1 MGFKN
6 FSLHIIFR
14 LLTIVAIIFLVFYFI
29 FVSIDFIIV
38 FFSICLLVFL
48 LVNLF
53 SYINK
58 TNRDFTNF
66 LTSFVHSDFTINY
79 AAQGKGSTFEK
90 LYQTFELIQKQ
101 FNKLHFEKEQVN
113 QHLQNLIEH
122 VDVGIISIDEELEIH
137 LVNNAFK
144 KLISIPFL
152 SQGQSIIQLN
162 EVLFKTMKEIEPNE
176 KRLVKIKIN
185 NSVQELAIHANV
197 YKLNAR
203 IFKLISIK
211 NIHGELDEKEM
222 ESYQKLIR
230 VLTHEIMNTLSPII
244 SLSGTI
250 NQSIKELVKDK
261 SSIDTETGNY
271 LNEGI
276 EAIHDRSEGLLK
288 FTESYRKL
296 MRIPQPKLKSVES
309 QSYFHKLR
317 TLLDQQLHANNID
330 FEMDI
335 DEDLKQLFIDPELF
349 EQVLIN
355 IYKNAIESFSLTKS
369 MVKPMLDQST
379 LPSIKTQIYKSRDSN
394 ICIKISD
401 NGSGMDKES
410 IENAFIPFY
419 TTKDE
424 GSGIGLSLSKQIVL
438 LHKGSIILESELG
451 KGTDVYLF
459 LNP

>member
-79 AAQGKGSTFEK
+79 AAQGKGRTFEK